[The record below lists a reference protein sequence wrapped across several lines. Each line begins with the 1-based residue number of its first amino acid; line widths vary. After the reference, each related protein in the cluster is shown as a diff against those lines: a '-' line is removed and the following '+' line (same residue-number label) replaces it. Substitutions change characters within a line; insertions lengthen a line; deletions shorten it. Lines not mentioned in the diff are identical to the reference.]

1 MSSDDK
7 PNKKAAKRTLKWAAT
22 FTRDVL
28 VAMVSNFLFE
38 LIKRLL

>member
-7 PNKKAAKRTLKWAAT
+7 SNKKAAKHALEWAGT

>member
-7 PNKKAAKRTLKWAAT
+7 PNKKAAKHLEWAGT